1 MEDKAI
7 EQDEIAKRGLAAD
20 IAVHFAEG
28 AGAGVGTGGAIQ
40 AGNALDK
47 LKPKPK
53 TDDPKQ

>member
-7 EQDEIAKRGLAAD
+7 KQDEIAKRGLAAD

-28 AGAGVGTGGAIQ
+28 AGTGVVIQ
-40 AGNALDK
+40 AGNALGK